1 MREKGGLKELA
12 LYLLIADEQK
22 AGGGDKQTRQG
33 NLTAFFFFPRI
44 CMAILIIVYD
54 LSPVAVSYYD
64 LVSAIKKFP
73 WAKLSASSYAISTNL
88 TPQTVFN
95 QLRPLMDGSSNLY
108 VITGSKPFT
117 GYGPEAVNK
126 WLQQM

>member
-1 MREKGGLKELA
+1 
-12 LYLLIADEQK
+12 
-22 AGGGDKQTRQG
+22 
-33 NLTAFFFFPRI
+33 
-44 CMAILIIVYD
+44 MAILIIVYD
-54 LSPVAVSYYD
+54 LSPVVASYYD

-108 VITGSKPFT
+108 VITGHKPFT